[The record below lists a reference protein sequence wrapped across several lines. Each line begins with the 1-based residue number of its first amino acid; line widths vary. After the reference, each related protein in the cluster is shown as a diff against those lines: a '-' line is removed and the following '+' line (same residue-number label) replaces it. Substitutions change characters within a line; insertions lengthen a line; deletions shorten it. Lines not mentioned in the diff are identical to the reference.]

1 MSILKSCV
9 AVLGFVLSLS
19 GAVANAAPYTFD
31 KGHTEIIFT
40 YSHVGNST
48 SYVSFND
55 YDGVFDLDVDKPEN
69 SAIDVTIQMAS
80 IDSGLAEF
88 DEHLRGKD
96 FFHADKYPTAR
107 FVSTGIKA
115 ISKSEWQVT
124 GDLTIKGVTRSVA
137 LVTQVNYV
145 GPHPLG
151 KFIKK
156 YKHDVVGVSLS
167 GQLLRSDFD
176 VGLHAPLVGDKVELI
191 IETELLA
198 KP

>member
-1 MSILKSCV
+1 MSIRNLLIKTLSIGV
-9 AVLGFVLSLS
+9 SVLSLS
-19 GAVANAAPYTFD
+19 ATAADYRFD
-31 KGHTEIIFT
+31 KGHTEIMFN

-55 YDGVFDLDVDKPEN
+55 YDGTFELDVKKPEN
-69 SAIDVTIQMAS
+69 SAIDVTIQVAS

-96 FFHADKYPTAR
+96 FFQANKYPTAR

-115 ISKSEWQVT
+115 VSKSEWQVT
-124 GDLTIKGVTRSVA
+124 GDLTIKDVTRPVVLVA
-137 LVTQVNYV
+137 RVNYA

-156 YKHDVVGVSLS
+156 YNHDVVGVSLS

-176 VGLHAPLVGDKVELI
+176 VGLHAPLISDKVNLI

-198 KP
+198 K